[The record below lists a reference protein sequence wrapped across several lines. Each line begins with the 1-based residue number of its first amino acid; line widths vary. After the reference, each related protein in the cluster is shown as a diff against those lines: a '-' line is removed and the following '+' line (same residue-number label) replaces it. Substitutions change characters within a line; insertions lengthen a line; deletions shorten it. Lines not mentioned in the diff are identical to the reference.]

1 MHYIITAFDKE
12 NSLDL
17 RMSVRPDHLAYAQE
31 KGITVLGGP
40 LLTEGDDPKPRGSM
54 IIVEVNSKEEA
65 EDFAANDPYNK
76 AGLFEKVS
84 VRRWMGAIGPWLPSV
99 D

>member
-1 MHYIITAFDKE
+1 MHYIITAFDKD

-17 RMSVRPDHLAYAQE
+17 RMSVRPDHLAYAKE

-40 LLTEGDDPKPRGSM
+40 LLSEGDDPKPRGSM
-54 IIVEVNSKEEA
+54 IIVEVNSREEA
-65 EDFAANDPYNK
+65 EEFAANDPYNK
-76 AGLFEKVS
+76 AGLFEKVTI
-84 VRRWMGAIGPWLPSV
+84 RHWLGAIGPWLPSS

>member
-1 MHYIITAFDKE
+1 MHFVITAFDKE

-17 RMSVRPDHLAYAQE
+17 RMSTRAKHLEYAKE
-31 KGITVLGGP
+31 NNCTVIGGP
-40 LLTEGDDPKPRGSM
+40 LLTEGDDPKPKGSV
-54 IIVEVNSKEEA
+54 IIIEVDNLAAAKKYA
-65 EDFAANDPYNK
+65 ENDPYAL

-84 VRRWMGAIGPWLPSV
+84 VRPWAAAIGKWLPKG

>member
-1 MHYIITAFDKE
+1 MHYIITAFDKD

-54 IIVEVNSKEEA
+54 IIVEVNNKEEA

-84 VRRWMGAIGPWLPSV
+84 VRRWMGAIGPWLPSG

>member
-1 MHYIITAFDKE
+1 MHYIITAFDKD

-54 IIVEVNSKEEA
+54 IIVEVNNKEEA

-84 VRRWMGAIGPWLPSV
+84 VRRWMGAIGPWL
-99 D
+99 

>member
-1 MHYIITAFDKE
+1 MHYIITAFDKD

-17 RMSVRPDHLAYAQE
+17 RMSVRPDHLAYANE
-31 KGITVLGGP
+31 MGITVLGGP

-54 IIVEVNSKEEA
+54 LIVEVESREQAEE
-65 EDFAANDPYNK
+65 FAKNDPYNK
-76 AGLFEKVS
+76 AGLFDKVII
-84 VRRWMGAIGPWLPSV
+84 RRWTPVLGPWLPSG

>member
-1 MHYIITAFDKE
+1 MYYIITAFDKD

-84 VRRWMGAIGPWLPSV
+84 VRRWMGAIGPWLPSG

>member
-17 RMSVRPDHLAYAQE
+17 RMSVRPDHLAYAAE
-31 KGITVLGGP
+31 KGITVLAGP
-40 LLTEGDDPKPRGSM
+40 LLTEGDDPKPKGSM
-54 IIVEVNSKEEA
+54 IIVEVDSREEA
-65 EDFAANDPYNK
+65 EDFAKNDPYNK
-76 AGLFEKVS
+76 AGLFDKVT
-84 VRRWMGAIGPWLPSV
+84 VRRWMGAIGPWLPAS

>member
-1 MHYIITAFDKE
+1 MHYIITAFDKD

-17 RMSVRPDHLAYAQE
+17 RMSVRPNHLAYAQE

-54 IIVEVNSKEEA
+54 IIVEVNNKEEA

-84 VRRWMGAIGPWLPSV
+84 VRRWMGAIGPWLPSG

>member
-1 MHYIITAFDKE
+1 MYYVITAVDKE

-17 RMSVRPDHLAYAQE
+17 RMSVRLDHLAYAQE

-54 IIVEVNSKEEA
+54 IIVEVSSREEA

-76 AGLFEKVS
+76 ADLFEKVS
-84 VRRWMGAIGPWLPSV
+84 VRRWMGAIGPWLPSG

>member
-1 MHYIITAFDKE
+1 MHYIITAFDKD

-54 IIVEVNSKEEA
+54 IIVEVNNKEEA
-65 EDFAANDPYNK
+65 EGFAANDPYNK

-84 VRRWMGAIGPWLPSV
+84 VRRWMGAIGPWLPSG

>member
-1 MHYIITAFDKE
+1 MYYIITAFDKE

-17 RMSVRPDHLAYAQE
+17 RMSVRPDHLAYSND

-54 IIVEVNSKEEA
+54 LIVEVNSKQEA

-76 AGLFEKVS
+76 AGLFDKVT
-84 VRRWMGAIGPWLPSV
+84 VRRWMGALGPWLPTS

>member
-1 MHYIITAFDKE
+1 MHYVITAFDKE

-40 LLTEGDDPKPRGSM
+40 LLTEGDDPKPHGSM
-54 IIVEVNSKEEA
+54 IIVEVSSREEA
-65 EDFAANDPYNK
+65 EDFAVNDPYNK

-84 VRRWMGAIGPWLPSV
+84 VRRWMGAIGPWLPSS

>member
-54 IIVEVNSKEEA
+54 IIVEVDSREEA

-84 VRRWMGAIGPWLPSV
+84 IRRWMGAIGPWLPSG

>member
-1 MHYIITAFDKE
+1 MHYIITAFDKD

-17 RMSVRPDHLAYAQE
+17 RMSVRPDHLAYAKE

-40 LLTEGDDPKPRGSM
+40 LLSEDDDPKPRGSM
-54 IIVEVNSKEEA
+54 IIVEVNSREEA
-65 EDFAANDPYNK
+65 EEFAANDPYNK
-76 AGLFEKVS
+76 AGLFEKVTI
-84 VRRWMGAIGPWLPSV
+84 RHWLGAIGPWLPSS

>member
-17 RMSVRPDHLAYAQE
+17 RMSVRPDHLAYANE

-40 LLTEGDDPKPRGSM
+40 LLTEGDDPKPKGSM
-54 IIVEVNSKEEA
+54 IIVEVDSKEQA
-65 EDFAANDPYNK
+65 EEFAKNDPYNK
-76 AGLFEKVS
+76 AGLFDKVTI
-84 VRRWMGAIGPWLPSV
+84 RRWTGALGPWLPTSG
-99 D
+99 

>member
-17 RMSVRPDHLAYAQE
+17 RMSVRPDHLAYANE
-31 KGITVLGGP
+31 KGMVVLAGP

-54 IIVEVNSKEEA
+54 LIVEVGSREEA

-76 AGLFEKVS
+76 AGLFDKVT
-84 VRRWMGAIGPWLPSV
+84 VRRWIGALGPWLPSGE
-99 D
+99 

>member
-1 MHYIITAFDKE
+1 MHYIITAFDKD

-54 IIVEVNSKEEA
+54 IIVEVDNKEEA

-84 VRRWMGAIGPWLPSV
+84 VRRWMGAIGPWLPSG

>member
-1 MHYIITAFDKE
+1 MHYIITAFDKD

-31 KGITVLGGP
+31 KGITLLGGP

-54 IIVEVNSKEEA
+54 IIVEVNNKEEA

-84 VRRWMGAIGPWLPSV
+84 VRRWMGAIGPWLPSG

>member
-12 NSLDL
+12 NSLEV
-17 RMSVRPDHLAYAQE
+17 RMANRADHLAYAQE
-31 KGITVLGGP
+31 KGIVVLAGP

-54 IIVEVNSKEEA
+54 LIVDVNSRAEA

-76 AGLFEKVS
+76 AGLFDKVTI
-84 VRRWMGAIGPWLPSV
+84 RRWMGALGPWLPSGE
-99 D
+99 

>member
-1 MHYIITAFDKE
+1 MHYIITAFDKD

-17 RMSVRPDHLAYAQE
+17 RMSVRPDHLAYAKE

-40 LLTEGDDPKPRGSM
+40 LLSECDDPKPRGSM
-54 IIVEVNSKEEA
+54 IIVEVNSREEA
-65 EDFAANDPYNK
+65 EEFAANDPYNK
-76 AGLFEKVS
+76 AGLFEKVTI
-84 VRRWMGAIGPWLPSV
+84 RHWLGAIGPWLPSS

>member
-17 RMSVRPDHLAYAQE
+17 RMKVRPDHLAYAKEQ
-31 KGITVLGGP
+31 GLTVLGGP
-40 LLTEGDDPKPRGSM
+40 LLTEGDDPKPCGSM
-54 IIVEVNSKEEA
+54 IIVDVDSREQA
-65 EDFAANDPYNK
+65 ENFAKNDPYNK
-76 AGLFEKVS
+76 AGLFDKVT
-84 VRRWMGAIGPWLPSV
+84 VRRWMGAIGPWLPTG

>member
-84 VRRWMGAIGPWLPSV
+84 VRRWMGAIGPWLPSG

>member
-17 RMSVRPDHLAYAQE
+17 RMSVRPDHLAYANE
-31 KGITVLGGP
+31 KGIVVLAGP
-40 LLTEGDDPKPRGSM
+40 LLSEGDDPKPRGSM
-54 IIVEVNSKEEA
+54 LIVEVESRQEA

-76 AGLFEKVS
+76 AGLFDKVT
-84 VRRWMGAIGPWLPSV
+84 VRHWIGALGPWLPSGE
-99 D
+99 

>member
-17 RMSVRPDHLAYAQE
+17 RMSVRPDHLAYAAE

-40 LLTEGDDPKPRGSM
+40 LLTEGDDPKPKGSM
-54 IIVEVNSKEEA
+54 IIVDVDNKEQA
-65 EDFAANDPYNK
+65 EEFAKNDPYNK
-76 AGLFEKVS
+76 AGLFDKVTI
-84 VRRWMGAIGPWLPSV
+84 RRWMGAIGPWLPSG

>member
-1 MHYIITAFDKE
+1 MQYIITAFDKE

-17 RMSVRPDHLAYAQE
+17 RMSVRPDHLAYANE
-31 KGITVLGGP
+31 MGITLLGGP

-54 IIVEVNSKEEA
+54 LIVEVDSKEQA
-65 EDFAANDPYNK
+65 EEFAKNDPYNK
-76 AGLFEKVS
+76 AGLFEKVTI
-84 VRRWMGAIGPWLPSV
+84 RRWTGVLGPWLPAG

>member
-12 NSLDL
+12 NSLEL
-17 RMSVRPDHLAYAQE
+17 RMSIRSDHLAYAND
-31 KGITVLGGP
+31 KGITVLAGP

-54 IIVEVNSKEEA
+54 LIVEVDSRAQAEEFA
-65 EDFAANDPYNK
+65 ENDPYNK
-76 AGLFEKVS
+76 AGLFDKVTI
-84 VRRWMGAIGPWLPSV
+84 RRWMGALGPWLPSG